1 MLDFLLPVAGI
12 AAFAVIAIIF
22 GISKMLLIAQP
33 NEVIIISGKRR
44 KTASGDTIGYRV
56 IRGGRTLK
64 IPLLE
69 KAARMSLET
78 IPIDLSVTNAYS
90 KGGIPLAVEAI
101 ANIKIASTEPYFGNA
116 VERFLNM
123 NETQLHSIAKD
134 TLEGN
139 LRGILASLTPEEVN
153 EDRLKFAES
162 LMEEADI
169 DLQKLGLQLDT
180 LKITNI
186 SDESDYLNS
195 IGRGKTAEVIA
206 RAKLIEASKR
216 AEAEEAEAIS
226 MEKAEKAKALS
237 MQNIE
242 KAKIE
247 AQQNI
252 EIAQANREAQT
263 QEARALSLERAEKA
277 NAKAK
282 EEIEK
287 AQIYTQQNIE
297 IANAEKKAATEEA
310 EAKSRERAQKAQV
323 LSKQNIENA
332 SIDSER
338 IVLTSKAQ
346 ADQVVEI
353 EKNAY
358 RIKKAELE
366 KDAIIKEKEAEVAG
380 QKAQA
385 QFEQLMEVERIELQK
400 KRLTAD
406 IIEPAKAKKE
416 AMELEAKGN
425 AAKIIADGDA
435 EIEVL
440 KKKIDA
446 YISAQG
452 NGDKV
457 FMLNML
463 PEIIEQLVSTVKDIK
478 IDKIT
483 LVDSGNGD
491 GNQMNKIVNQI
502 PAAVVSLSEMIEN
515 STGVDIL
522 GSFKKI
528 NDIKNQE

>member
-1 MLDFLLPVAGI
+1 MIEVI
-12 AAFAVIAIIF
+12 APIAILVAFAIIVIVF

-33 NEVIIISGKRR
+33 NEVIIISGKKR
-44 KTASGDTIGYRV
+44 KNSDGGTVGYRV

-78 IPIDLSVTNAYS
+78 IPIDLSITNAYS
-90 KGGIPLAVEAI
+90 KGGIPLAVQAI

-123 NETQLHSIAKD
+123 NEKQLHSIAKD

-139 LRGILASLTPEEVN
+139 LRGVLASLTPEEVN
-153 EDRLKFAES
+153 DDRLKFAES
-162 LMEEADI
+162 LMEEADL

-206 RAKLIEASKR
+206 RAKQIEASKR
-216 AEAEEAEAIS
+216 AEADEAEAAS
-226 MEKAEKAKALS
+226 MEKAEKAKAIS

-252 EIAQANREAQT
+252 EIAQAEREAQT
-263 QEARALSLERAEKA
+263 NEAQALSLERSEKA
-277 NAKAK
+277 KAKAK

-287 AQIYTQQNIE
+287 AQIFTQQNIE
-297 IANAEKKAATEEA
+297 IANSNKKASTEEA
-310 EAKSRERAQKAQV
+310 EA
-323 LSKQNIENA
+323 LSKERSEKAKVLAQQNIESA
-332 SIDSER
+332 SIDSEKVVK
-338 IVLTSKAQ
+338 ISEAQ
-346 ADQVVEI
+346 ADQLVEI

-366 KDAIIKEKEAEVAG
+366 KAAIIKEKEAEVAG

-385 QFEQLMEVERIELQK
+385 LFEQEMEEERIKLQK
-400 KRLTAD
+400 KRLSAD
-406 IIEPAKAKKE
+406 VIEPAKAKKE

-425 AAKIIADGDA
+425 AAKILADGEA
-435 EIEVL
+435 EIDVL

-446 YISAQG
+446 YVSAQG

-483 LVDSGNGD
+483 MVDSGNGN
-491 GNQMNKIVNQI
+491 GNNMNKIVNQI
-502 PAAVVSLSEMIEN
+502 PSAVVSLSEMIEN

-522 GSFKKI
+522 SNFKKMKEVKE
-528 NDIKNQE
+528 D

>member
-1 MLDFLLPVAGI
+1 MYEFIIPIVAIGAI
-12 AAFAVIAIIF
+12 AVIVIVF

-44 KTASGDTIGYRV
+44 KTAGGDTVGYRV

-101 ANIKIASTEPYFGNA
+101 ANIKIASTEPIFGNA

-123 NETQLHSIAKD
+123 NESQLHSIAKD

-139 LRGILASLTPEEVN
+139 LRGVLASLTPEEVN

-206 RAKLIEASKR
+206 RAKLIEASKK

-226 MEKAEKAKALS
+226 MEKAEKAKAFS

-252 EIAQANREAQT
+252 EIAQADREART
-263 QEARALSLERAEKA
+263 KEAQALSLERSEKA
-277 NAKAK
+277 KAKAK

-287 AQIYTQQNIE
+287 AQIFTQQNIE
-297 IANAEKKAATEEA
+297 IANADKKAATEEA
-310 EAKSRERAQKAQV
+310 EALSKERSEKAQV
-323 LSKQNIENA
+323 LAKQNIESA
-332 SIDSER
+332 SIDSQK
-338 IVLTSKAQ
+338 IVKISEAQ
-346 ADQVVEI
+346 ANQIVEI
-353 EKNAY
+353 ENNAY

-366 KDAIIKEKEAEVAG
+366 KAAIIKEKEAEVAG

-385 QFEQLMEVERIELQK
+385 LFEQEMEVERIELQK
-400 KRLTAD
+400 KRLEAD
-406 IIEPAKAKKE
+406 VIQPAKAKKE

-440 KKKIDA
+440 NKKINA
-446 YISAQG
+446 YMAAQG

-483 LVDSGNGD
+483 MVDSGNGE

-502 PAAVVSLSEMIEN
+502 PSAVVSLSEMIEN

-522 GSFKKI
+522 SNFKKM
-528 NDIKNQE
+528 NDKSE

>member
-1 MLDFLLPVAGI
+1 MLEFLAPI
-12 AAFAVIAIIF
+12 AVIGAMAVIVVLF

-33 NEVIIISGKRR
+33 NEVLIISGKRR
-44 KTASGDTIGYRV
+44 KTAAGDTIGYRV

-101 ANIKIASTEPYFGNA
+101 ANIKIASTEPFFGNA

-123 NETQLHSIAKD
+123 NESQLHSIAKD

-186 SDESDYLNS
+186 SDDSDYLNS

-206 RAKLIEASKR
+206 RAKLIEASKK

-226 MEKAEKAKALS
+226 QEKAERAKAFS

-252 EIAQANREAQT
+252 EIAQAEREAQT
-263 QEARALSLERAEKA
+263 QEAQALSLQRAEKA
-277 NAKAK
+277 KAKAK
-282 EEIEK
+282 EEIER
-287 AQIYTQQNIE
+287 AQIFTHQNIE
-297 IANAEKKAATEEA
+297 IANANKRAAIEEA
-310 EAKSRERAQKAQV
+310 EAASKERSQKAQV
-323 LSKQNIENA
+323 LAKQNIENA
-332 SIDSER
+332 TIDSEK
-338 IVLTSKAQ
+338 IVQISKAH
-346 ADQVVEI
+346 ADQLIEI
-353 EKNAY
+353 EQTAF

-385 QFEQLMEVERIELQK
+385 TYEQEMEVERIELQK
-400 KRLTAD
+400 KRLMAD
-406 IIEPAKAKKE
+406 VIEPAKAKKE

-435 EIEVL
+435 EIEIL

-446 YISAQG
+446 YVAAQG

-463 PEIIEQLVSTVKDIK
+463 PDIITQLVSTVKDIK

-483 LVDSGNGD
+483 LVDSGNGESS
-491 GNQMNKIVNQI
+491 QMNKIVNQI
-502 PAAVVSLSEMIEN
+502 PSAVVSLSEMIEN

-522 GSFKKI
+522 SSFKKI
-528 NDIKNQE
+528 QGDK